1 MKNLFL
7 NLFLGSLVIK
17 LIFGLQIKFD
27 NIQISNNIVGE
38 LSNYKFNYY
47 FTFLDINLL
56 FNHKMTIELPP
67 NTKNEDMQMINCI
80 LTIDGIFMAKSF
92 QTFLKNNKLEIFMFS
107 LLNRE
112 NKLNIKKIFIKKDH
126 DQRFSIVLSLIDIY
140 NPNEIQNNKINFDI
154 TSISNNS
161 FNNRHMFTLD
171 LSDVNV
177 IKFNYFFE
185 CGFIINGFYSS
196 PIKIYTNENIDE
208 EIDFKIIS

>member
-112 NKLNIKKIFIKKDH
+112 NKLNIKKILKWV
-126 DQRFSIVLSLIDIY
+126 QL
-140 NPNEIQNNKINFDI
+140 
-154 TSISNNS
+154 
-161 FNNRHMFTLD
+161 
-171 LSDVNV
+171 
-177 IKFNYFFE
+177 
-185 CGFIINGFYSS
+185 NG
-196 PIKIYTNENIDE
+196 
-208 EIDFKIIS
+208 